1 LSGFCCEKEKAINI
15 YVGRLAR
22 EVTEDDLKGLFE
34 SYGEVTSVAVIKDRF
49 TGESR
54 GFGFIEM
61 PSKEEAEAAIEG
73 LNGKELQGREMV
85 VNVARPRRDDRG
97 GGGRGGNRGGGNRR
111 FDDNRRR

>member
-1 LSGFCCEKEKAINI
+1 MASA
-15 YVGRLAR
+15 
-22 EVTEDDLKGLFE
+22 
-34 SYGEVTSVAVIKDRF
+34 AVIKDRF

-85 VNVARPRRDDRG
+85 VNVARPRRDNRRG
-97 GGGRGGNRGGGNRR
+97 GGGRGGDRR
-111 FDDNRRR
+111 FDDNRDRRW